1 MTENIE
7 GLPPQNTVTVAAPNA
22 GVPSQAEIDELRH
35 RAEVSSQ
42 NFERLK
48 KEQEERERL
57 QAELETLKA
66 NTGSSEPGDER
77 VGKLETELSDLK
89 TKLYKAE
96 VLESYPILKGM
107 WSELE
112 EFRNHPDNKG
122 MNLRTSAKAFLVEKE
137 LLEPQRKGLERQT
150 SGPRTPLTTGMT
162 SEEVSQLRT
171 TDFKKYSDMLRKGQI
186 KFSS

>member
-7 GLPPQNTVTVAAPNA
+7 GLPTQNQAGGAAPNA
-22 GVPSQAEIDELRH
+22 GVTITQAEIDDLKH

-48 KEQEERERL
+48 KAQEEREKL
-57 QAELETLKA
+57 EAELEQLRA
-66 NTGSSEPGDER
+66 NTGSSVFGDER
-77 VGKLETELSDLK
+77 VGKLETELSELK
-89 TKLYKAE
+89 VKLNKADVIE
-96 VLESYPILKGM
+96 AYPILKDM

-112 EFRNHPDNKG
+112 EFRNQPDNKG
-122 MNLRTSAKAFLVEKE
+122 MNLKTAAKAFLVEKE
-137 LLEPQRKGLERQT
+137 LFEPQRKGLERPT

-162 SEEVSQLRT
+162 AEEVQHLRS

-186 KFSS
+186 KFQ